1 MYLTHTLPNGLRIIC
16 SPNHSVVTHVGVY
29 INVGSRDE
37 RGAEEGIAHF
47 IEHSVF
53 KGTEHR
59 RSYHIRNRI
68 DGVGGELDAFT
79 SKEETCVYASVLS
92 QHLERALELFAD
104 ILFHSTFPE
113 HEIEKEKDV
122 VIEEINL
129 YRDTPSDLI
138 YDDFEERIFGAH
150 PLAHNILGT
159 KRNVKHF
166 SPDMLRRFMRDHYT
180 PDRMVV
186 SAVGDI
192 DFSRLVHLC
201 EKYFL
206 AHSSVSRADSSPNLG
221 EQPKIQTAPAHSS
234 PKLGEV
240 PEGRRSVSSRDSQ
253 FTPFN
258 ATVNK
263 HTHQVHLLIGGS
275 APTLFDT
282 QKTAFTLLN
291 NIVGGPALN
300 SRLNVAVREKQG
312 FCYTIESQYVP
323 FTDAGLF
330 YIYAGVDSG
339 AADRSTELILAEL
352 RRLRD
357 VPLSPQQLRAA
368 QQQLIGQMAI
378 NNDLALNEMQS
389 IGKAF
394 LNFERV
400 DTLDDM
406 SRDILAVT
414 ADDIQMVARQYLAEE
429 SLSRLY
435 YK

>member
-1 MYLTHTLPNGLRIIC
+1 MYLTHTLPNGLRIIY
-16 SPNHSVVTHVGVY
+16 SPNQSAVTHVGVY
-29 INVGSRDE
+29 IGVGSRHETGD
-37 RGAEEGIAHF
+37 EEGIAHF
-47 IEHSVF
+47 IEHSIF

-59 RSYHIRNRI
+59 RSCHIRNRI

-79 SKEETCVYASVLS
+79 TKEETCVYASVLS
-92 QHLERALELFAD
+92 QHLERALELFSD
-104 ILFHSTFPE
+104 ILFHSTFPD
-113 HEIEKEKDV
+113 HEIENEKDV

-129 YRDTPSDLI
+129 YRDTPADLI
-138 YDDFEERIFGAH
+138 YDDFEERFFGSY

-159 KRNVKHF
+159 KRNVKRF
-166 SPDMLRRFMRDHYT
+166 TPEMLRRFMHAHYT

-186 SAVGDI
+186 SAVGHI
-192 DFSRLVHLC
+192 DFPRLVRLC
-201 EKYFL
+201 EKYFVL
-206 AHSSVSRADSSPNLG
+206 DRDS
-221 EQPKIQTAPAHSS
+221 HSS

-240 PEGRRSVSSRDSQ
+240 PEPKVGDRQWSQGRRSV
-253 FTPFN
+253 FN

-263 HTHQVHLLIGGS
+263 RTHQVHMLLGGG
-275 APTLFDT
+275 APTLFDQ

-291 NIVGGPALN
+291 NILGGPAMN

-330 YIYAGVDSG
+330 YIYAGVDTD
-339 AADRSTELILAEL
+339 AADRSTDLILAEL

-357 VPLSPQQLRAA
+357 TPLTPQQLRAA
-368 QQQLIGQMAI
+368 QQQFIGQMAI

-389 IGKAF
+389 IGKSF
-394 LNFERV
+394 LNFEHV
-400 DTLDDM
+400 DTLDEM

-414 ADDIQMVARQYLAEE
+414 SADLQAVAQQYLAEE
-429 SLSRLY
+429 TLSRLY

>member
-1 MYLTHTLPNGLRIIC
+1 MYLTHILPNGLRIIC
-16 SPNHSVVTHVGVY
+16 SPNRSMVTHVGVY
-29 INVGSRDE
+29 IGVGSRHE
-37 RGAEEGIAHF
+37 TGAEEGIAHF
-47 IEHSVF
+47 IEHSIF

-59 RSYHIRNRI
+59 HSYHIRNRI

-92 QHLERALELFAD
+92 QHLERALELFSD
-104 ILFHSTFPE
+104 ILFHSTFPD
-113 HEIEKEKDV
+113 HEIENEKDV

-138 YDDFEERIFGAH
+138 YDDFEERFFGSH

-159 KRNVKHF
+159 KRNVRHF
-166 SPDMLRRFMRDHYT
+166 SPDTLRRFMRAHYT

-192 DFSRLVHLC
+192 DFPRLVRLC
-201 EKYFL
+201 EKYF
-206 AHSSVSRADSSPNLG
+206 ASDRGRH
-221 EQPKIQTAPAHSS
+221 TS

-240 PEGRRSVSSRDSQ
+240 AQRAGGVCQ
-253 FTPFN
+253 PFN
-258 ATVNK
+258 TTINK
-263 HTHQVHLLIGGS
+263 RTHQVHLLIGGT
-275 APTLFDT
+275 APTLFDQ

-291 NIVGGPALN
+291 NIVGGPAMN

-330 YIYAGVDSG
+330 YIYAGVDTG
-339 AADRSTELILAEL
+339 AADRSTELILDEL

-357 VPLSPQQLRAA
+357 IPLTQQQLRAA

-378 NNDLALNEMQS
+378 SNDLGLNEMQS
-389 IGKAF
+389 IGKSF
-394 LNFERV
+394 LNFDHV
-400 DTLDDM
+400 DTLDEM

-414 ADDIQMVARQYLAEE
+414 ADDLQAVARQYLAEE

>member
-37 RGAEEGIAHF
+37 SGAEEGIAHF

-201 EKYFL
+201 EKHFGTP
-206 AHSSVSRADSSPNLG
+206 D
-221 EQPKIQTAPAHSS
+221 IQTSERPDIRQT
-234 PKLGEV
+234 V
-240 PEGRRSVSSRDSQ
+240 PPPSL
-253 FTPFN
+253 PFN

-368 QQQLIGQMAI
+368 QRQLIGQMAI